1 MPDTPSPALPPSAL
15 PLSALPPSA
24 LPPSRLPMLDPVY
37 ARLQP
42 LAYPLVRVVTGAF
55 LMPHGAQK
63 LFGFAGGDIGAVA
76 AGFARMGLQP
86 SLPLAYLVGAV
97 EFFGGLCL
105 VLGVFTRPAA
115 LACAILL
122 GVAAFVAHL
131 PNGWFWPS
139 RGMEYPLF
147 WMLLCIAVAMRGSG
161 PLSVDAARGRD
172 G

>member
-1 MPDTPSPALPPSAL
+1 MSDLPSSD
-15 PLSALPPSA
+15 LSSSV
-24 LPPSRLPMLDPVY
+24 LPPSRLPLLDPIY

-42 LAYPLVRVVTGAF
+42 LAYPLVRIATGAF
-55 LMPHGAQK
+55 LVPHGAQK
-63 LFGFAGGDIGAVA
+63 LFGFAGGDIGATA
-76 AGFARMGLQP
+76 AGFARLGLQP

-97 EFFGGLCL
+97 EFFGGLCI

-115 LACAILL
+115 LACAVLL
-122 GVAAFVAHL
+122 GVAALLVHL
-131 PNGWFWPS
+131 PIGWFWTG
-139 RGMEYPLF
+139 RGMEYPLL